1 MPSVQITDATAEALG
16 GDPARIRVVIYE
28 VSPDAWGI
36 GGQPVSATI
45 SPGFWARWVM
55 WRGRLRWGG
64 WPHCGRRR

>member
-1 MPSVQITDATAEALG
+1 MPFVQITMLEGRTIEKKHDLIKRLTDATAEALG

-45 SPGFWARWVM
+45 SP
-55 WRGRLRWGG
+55 
-64 WPHCGRRR
+64 

>member
-1 MPSVQITDATAEALG
+1 MPFVQITMLEGRTIEQKHGLIKRLTDATAGALG

-45 SPGFWARWVM
+45 SP
-55 WRGRLRWGG
+55 
-64 WPHCGRRR
+64 

>member
-1 MPSVQITDATAEALG
+1 MPFVQITMLEGRTIEQKHDLIKRLTDATAGALG

-45 SPGFWARWVM
+45 SP
-55 WRGRLRWGG
+55 
-64 WPHCGRRR
+64 